1 MLSENG
7 LGMARDGEIDMSV
20 AFNMPEQSQSY
31 PDWLKER
38 EAGSAVV
45 EAAMRCVPL
54 LEEVIREFWGV
65 PVSVSFLSVSDQP
78 QYFWRNDDFYVS
90 QLQLAAVPPGRNE
103 PPMALLRLSD
113 IACEV
118 LLEKVLGVKDSASPQ
133 AFDFRRISPLEASIL
148 SEFSRDVLTGLRK
161 QIIQKIDAATVSGQ
175 ITYLVWAM
183 QAHSGA
189 VVQKIGKIALSLPVE
204 ALALSDDF
212 ELLPTSTELEVPDS
226 FFYHIRMPV
235 RLGLGSGR
243 MSLSDLNQL
252 EIDDIV
258 VLEQSRIDR
267 MFLLSPGS
275 LERLSFGTDPAEMR
289 RHVPLNL
296 PHQQESMSMESSQQ
310 SQGGSTRQRLWD
322 NLMIDVSAEF
332 SPVKLPLKH
341 LKQMSEGLVVEMGD
355 LLHNKVCL
363 QVEGKTL
370 AWGELVI
377 VGERFA
383 VRIREVTSETAEE
396 EKDDSTND
404 HLESSHL
411 ESELEASDDIESDE
425 LDETPLESPN
435 DDASVDEFLNDDFDE
450 TFEENEFDNP

>member
-1 MLSENG
+1 VLSENG
-7 LGMARDGEIDMSV
+7 LGMAMGGEIDASIGSN
-20 AFNMPEQSQSY
+20 ASEQSH
-31 PDWLKER
+31 PEWLKER
-38 EAGSAVV
+38 EAGSSVV
-45 EAAMRCVPL
+45 EAAVRCSPL
-54 LEEVIREFWGV
+54 LEDVIHEFWGV
-65 PVSVSFLSVSDQP
+65 PVSVSFLAVSDQP
-78 QYFWRNDDFYVS
+78 QYFWRSDDFYVS
-90 QLQLAAVPPGRNE
+90 QLQLAAAAPGQNE

-113 IACEV
+113 TACDV
-118 LLEKVLGVKDSASPQ
+118 LLEKVLGVRESASIPV
-133 AFDFRRISPLEASIL
+133 FDFRRISPLEASIL
-148 SEFSRDVLTGLRK
+148 SEFSRDVLTCLRK
-161 QIIQKIDAATVSGQ
+161 QIIQKMDASTASGQ

-189 VVQKIGKIALSLPVE
+189 MVQKIGKIALSLPVE
-204 ALALSDDF
+204 ALSLAADF
-212 ELLPTSTELEVPDS
+212 ELLPAPDDMEVPDS
-226 FFYHIRMPV
+226 FFYHVRLPM

-267 MFLLSPGS
+267 MFLLPPGS
-275 LERLSFGTDPAEMR
+275 LERLSFGTDPEEMR
-289 RHVPLNL
+289 RNVPLNL

-310 SQGGSTRQRLWD
+310 AQQSSSMRQRLWD

-396 EKDDSTND
+396 EAGDVNGLLPGNFDSSSLDADMEAASERGEADDT
-404 HLESSHL
+404 L
-411 ESELEASDDIESDE
+411 
-425 LDETPLESPN
+425 LESPS

-450 TFEENEFDNP
+450 TFDENEFENG